1 MPQAAARL
9 VRICEMGAGCLVPV
23 TARAAA
29 PEESS
34 KAAGHRVGNQRN
46 RWGSTSMATLTF
58 DGGGRPASHALTARC
73 TLSDRS
79 VCSSNR

>member
-29 PEESS
+29 PEESGKRTPAPCWES
-34 KAAGHRVGNQRN
+34 EKPVGINI
-46 RWGSTSMATLTF
+46 
-58 DGGGRPASHALTARC
+58 DGYL
-73 TLSDRS
+73 D
-79 VCSSNR
+79 V